1 MKKFLLLM
9 LLSTLCAGIYAA
21 GAVNAKLLAQRYL
34 AKKKG
39 TSALVDGVI
48 TPAVAK
54 GGSIM
59 RSRKVAQADFLA
71 YNATEGGFVLMAQA
85 GGEPTVIGYSVDGT
99 LSFDNMPDAM
109 KEWMEQYRLALTA
122 QKSLDEETV
131 LGKNSKPAVAAKSNT
146 YPEPTVAPVAPL
158 ISTKWG
164 QDEPFN
170 RRCPKYNGEPM
181 VAGCTAVAMAQILN
195 YYKSDNTG
203 YDKLEYVNE
212 GAGGKEF
219 SVDYT
224 KIKYDWANMLDVY
237 EKGKYTDEQADA
249 VAKLM
254 FEAGVSCKAKYDIS
268 VGINYTSKKTSAA
281 VPFVGFDRYYN
292 YICDMHYRDYTPTK
306 AWMKIIQDELT
317 AGRPILYAG
326 SSGSSSH
333 AYIVDGID
341 EENNVHINW
350 GWNGEDDGYY
360 DVTFC
365 KAPDEY
371 RGYYYG
377 QHMLTGI
384 RPRTTADEPYIEQ
397 PKLIGYNY
405 ACGDDHWDY
414 FRVGYKCITS
424 NFYETKKKIYTGVGL
439 SKSGKIIT
447 SLSDDSN
454 GDFGGYPGFGKTYS
468 LIKWTELP
476 DGEYEVN
483 TLWRESETDEWKILP
498 VHDYGKATVTKNGE
512 ALSYNSIYQK
522 DENKSARIVDIE
534 PVTELVGKTPI
545 YFKITTKDE
554 SEGTERSKVRFRL
567 VFTNTETGDVYEQSY
582 GSGYGNIYNS
592 SCYYDGEY
600 QGLTQT
606 KVFGILATDGKG
618 FAMPE
623 GEYKISIEDTSTKK
637 FSLDKDI
644 TIKVGPQV
652 DYPILDYSRDL
663 KIVDPASYY
672 YWGNNI
678 SIYNTACDLSANKVD
693 GIVTMSVYARPVGGG
708 DEIRLCSYG
717 NVAVPSEQRDYIIL
731 PNSLYPLQGEYE
743 LYMRYTIPGG
753 ERGILNPCE
762 KSKIK
767 IVSNESDW
775 QYVPKL
781 STTLNTYSGY
791 DYVAKGTEQT
801 VSVPLTNIGA
811 NDFSGTYT
819 ATFYCKENGKYIEK
833 TFENQSLKSGE
844 STTVEVPVTFPEEGI
859 YEMQF
864 FAKQNPG
871 YNMMTFNTF
880 VTDTYRQP
888 LNMRIGVGTSG
899 VNTVQ
904 APAVSVYPNPASEW
918 IKVSGISGNTTA
930 SIISAAGTE
939 VGCYELTEGGKID
952 VSHLPAGMYIVKL
965 PAGEAKLIKR

>member
-1 MKKFLLLM
+1 MKKFLLLI
-9 LLSTLCAGIYAA
+9 LLSTLCAGIYAT
-21 GAVNAKLLAQRYL
+21 GAEDAKLLAQRYL

-48 TPAVAK
+48 TTAVAK

-59 RSRKVAQADFLA
+59 RSKNVAQAEFLA

-85 GGEPTVIGYSVDGT
+85 DGEPKVIGYSVDGK

-109 KEWMEQYRLALTA
+109 KEWMEQYRQALTA
-122 QKSLDEETV
+122 QKSAGEEMA
-131 LGKNSKPAVAAKSNT
+131 KSEVAAKSNT

-164 QDEPFN
+164 QNEPFN
-170 RRCPKYNGEPM
+170 RRCPKYNGESM

-212 GAGGKEF
+212 GAGEKEF

-237 EKGKYTDEQADA
+237 EEGKYTDEQADA

-268 VGINYTSKKTSAA
+268 VGINYTTTKTSAA

-384 RPRTTADEPYIEQ
+384 RPRTAADEPYIEQ

-405 ACGDDHWDY
+405 ACGGSHWND
-414 FRVGYKCITS
+414 FTVGYKGITS
-424 NFYETKKKIYTGVGL
+424 NFYTTEKKIYTGFGL
-439 SKSGKIIT
+439 SKNGKLVE
-447 SLSDDSN
+447 SFSN
-454 GDFGGYPGFGKTYS
+454 GGNGDLGGYPGLGKIS
-468 LIKWTELP
+468 KLIKWTELP

-483 TLWRESETDEWKILP
+483 TLWRESETDNWKIMP
-498 VHDYGKATVTKNGE
+498 VHDYGRATMTKNGE
-512 ALSYNSIYQK
+512 TLSYNSIYQK
-522 DENKSARIVDIE
+522 DENKSVRIIDIK

-554 SEGTERSKVRFRL
+554 SEGTERFHVRFRL
-567 VFTNTETGDVYEQSY
+567 VFTNTETGEVYEQSY
-582 GSGYGNIYNS
+582 GSGYGSIYNS
-592 SCYYDGEY
+592 SCEYDGEY

-606 KVFGILATDGKG
+606 KVFGVLAKDSKG

-623 GEYKISIEDTSTKK
+623 GEYKISIEETSTKM

-644 TIKVGPQV
+644 TIRVAPQV
-652 DYPILDYSRDL
+652 DYPILDDAYDL
-663 KIVDPASYY
+663 KLVDPASYY
-672 YWGNNI
+672 YWGNEIFLRND
-678 SIYNTACDLSANKVD
+678 ACNLSANKVD

-708 DEIRLCSYG
+708 DEIRLCSFG
-717 NVAVPSEQRDYIIL
+717 DVAVPSDQKDYFYL

-743 LYMRYTIPGG
+743 IYMRYTIPGG

-801 VSVPLTNIGA
+801 ISVPLTNIGT
-811 NDFSGTYT
+811 NNFSGTFT

-833 TFENQSLKSGE
+833 TFENQSLKAGE

-859 YEMQF
+859 YDMQL

-871 YNMMTFNTF
+871 YSMMTFNTF

-904 APAVSVYPNPASEW
+904 APSVSVYPNPASEW
-918 IKVSGISGNTTA
+918 IRVSGLNGSSSV
-930 SIISAAGTE
+930 SIVSAAGTE
-939 VGCYELTEGGKID
+939 VGTYVVSDGGKID
-952 VSHLPAGMYIVKL
+952 VSHLPFGMYIVKL
-965 PAGEAKLIKR
+965 PAGETKLIKK

>member
-1 MKKFLLLM
+1 M
-9 LLSTLCAGIYAA
+9 
-21 GAVNAKLLAQRYL
+21 
-34 AKKKG
+34 
-39 TSALVDGVI
+39 
-48 TPAVAK
+48 
-54 GGSIM
+54 
-59 RSRKVAQADFLA
+59 
-71 YNATEGGFVLMAQA
+71 
-85 GGEPTVIGYSVDGT
+85 
-99 LSFDNMPDAM
+99 
-109 KEWMEQYRLALTA
+109 
-122 QKSLDEETV
+122 
-131 LGKNSKPAVAAKSNT
+131 
-146 YPEPTVAPVAPL
+146 
-158 ISTKWG
+158 
-164 QDEPFN
+164 
-170 RRCPKYNGEPM
+170 
-181 VAGCTAVAMAQILN
+181 
-195 YYKSDNTG
+195 
-203 YDKLEYVNE
+203 
-212 GAGGKEF
+212 
-219 SVDYT
+219 
-224 KIKYDWANMLDVY
+224 
-237 EKGKYTDEQADA
+237 
-249 VAKLM
+249 
-254 FEAGVSCKAKYDIS
+254 
-268 VGINYTSKKTSAA
+268 
-281 VPFVGFDRYYN
+281 
-292 YICDMHYRDYTPTK
+292 
-306 AWMKIIQDELT
+306 
-317 AGRPILYAG
+317 
-326 SSGSSSH
+326 
-333 AYIVDGID
+333 
-341 EENNVHINW
+341 
-350 GWNGEDDGYY
+350 
-360 DVTFC
+360 
-365 KAPDEY
+365 
-371 RGYYYG
+371 
-377 QHMLTGI
+377 
-384 RPRTTADEPYIEQ
+384 
-397 PKLIGYNY
+397 
-405 ACGDDHWDY
+405 
-414 FRVGYKCITS
+414 
-424 NFYETKKKIYTGVGL
+424 
-439 SKSGKIIT
+439 
-447 SLSDDSN
+447 
-454 GDFGGYPGFGKTYS
+454 
-468 LIKWTELP
+468 
-476 DGEYEVN
+476 
-483 TLWRESETDEWKILP
+483 
-498 VHDYGKATVTKNGE
+498 
-512 ALSYNSIYQK
+512 
-522 DENKSARIVDIE
+522 
-534 PVTELVGKTPI
+534 
-545 YFKITTKDE
+545 
-554 SEGTERSKVRFRL
+554 
-567 VFTNTETGDVYEQSY
+567 YEQSY